1 MVWSFFSSYFYLL
14 EIKSLQQIFLFFI
27 KKKKSS
33 IQVIAKK
40 VRTFQTII
48 NSKKITYKLKEKQHR
63 QLNYYNTG
71 ATWKYISF
79 SVKALPN
86 KTNLMCTWGC
96 FGYYPKLGSLIWSS
110 CKHVERESKKLAS
123 LDSYP
128 FLTTILLTTFRTN

>member
-1 MVWSFFSSYFYLL
+1 MMQNNWIFWFEVFFLLTFTFWKLKASNKFFYSLL
-14 EIKSLQQIFLFFI
+14 

-48 NSKKITYKLKEKQHR
+48 NSKKITYKLKEKQNR

-86 KTNLMCTWGC
+86 KTNLTCTWGC

-110 CKHVERESKKLAS
+110 CKHVERESKKL
-123 LDSYP
+123 L
-128 FLTTILLTTFRTN
+128 